1 MNITTPNEFV
11 LVLYSVGNG
20 LEVNI
25 IIGQVVGAQ
34 VAHETDLKT
43 VQKGD
48 AGYKVWFALVHF
60 ILLVMSFTH
69 HATHSVGLAKLNA
82 SAYF

>member
-1 MNITTPNEFV
+1 M
-11 LVLYSVGNG
+11 LYSVGNG
-20 LEVNI
+20 LEVKI

-48 AGYKVWFALVHF
+48 PGYKV
-60 ILLVMSFTH
+60 
-69 HATHSVGLAKLNA
+69 
-82 SAYF
+82 